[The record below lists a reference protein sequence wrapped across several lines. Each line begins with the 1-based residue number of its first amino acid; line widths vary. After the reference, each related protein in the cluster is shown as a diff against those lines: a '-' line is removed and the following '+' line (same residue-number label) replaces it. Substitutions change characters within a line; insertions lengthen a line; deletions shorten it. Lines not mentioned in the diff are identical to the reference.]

1 MIYRKKTEQVLKEN
15 EYQESIISKIFKR
28 TTNSHSLDQLQ
39 QLTQATDI
47 KEEEIRDT
55 VQKLYLFC
63 LQKFGL

>member
-1 MIYRKKTEQVLKEN
+1 MNSRKALLVKSL
-15 EYQESIISKIFKR
+15 KR
-28 TTNSHSLDQLQ
+28 TTNSHSLHQLQ